1 MTFAR
6 LIISIIVLVFTVG
19 IVVMNWGSVI
29 VNARNKKKGVERHY
43 STVPVV
49 SLILA
54 AIAYVVYP
62 NPDRIWI
69 FLFPVTDIANW
80 RLLLL
85 PVAVIRQAITK
96 GKD

>member
-6 LIISIIVLVFTVG
+6 LIISIIVLVFAVG

-54 AIAYVVYP
+54 AIAYVAYP
-62 NPDRIWI
+62 YLGKGWMVLIP
-69 FLFPVTDIANW
+69 LVDIANW
-80 RLLLL
+80 RLLWL
-85 PVAVIRQAITK
+85 PVAVIQQARTK
-96 GKD
+96 EKD